1 MINTILTELEQRLAE
16 VDAHIAALRADPN
29 SSAYDEMRAL
39 GQRDGL
45 KDAIHAVKIV
55 DIRSILK
62 RTGV

>member
-1 MINTILTELEQRLAE
+1 MINTILTELEKRIAE
-16 VDAHIAALRADPN
+16 VDAHIAELSADPT
-29 SSAYDEMRAL
+29 SSIHDQMWAR

-55 DIRSILK
+55 DIRSILN